1 MTEETTETA
10 KGSVW
15 PYATLGSLFLVAVLL
30 VAAWNIEIPYLA
42 YSPGPVADAVDGIDV
57 EGVPTDSPEGDL
69 LMLTIVGQPVNVIE
83 AFLVRFDPTLD
94 LVKRELVRRPEETA
108 EEYRSRVL
116 AQMSDSNH
124 RAVAAALDYLGYE
137 MTPVEVIVE
146 DVVEGVPA
154 AGVLQRGDSI
164 VAVNGQKVTSAED
177 LTPLVRA
184 RSVGDTLQMT
194 VLRDGEEVDVEVEL
208 AERDDTPGVAMIG
221 ILLGEITEPPFP
233 ISINAGDIG
242 GPSAGL
248 MHTLAIIDLLSE
260 GDLTK
265 GNVVAGT
272 GTIDPLDGK
281 VGAIGGVRQKVV
293 AAEAAGAKY
302 LMVPVDNYATA
313 LEAPRDEIEIVAVA
327 NLDEALD
334 FLESLP
340 PA

>member
-15 PYATLGSLFLVAVLL
+15 PYATLGSLFMVAILL

-42 YSPGPVADAVDGIDV
+42 YSPGPVADAMDGIEVDDI
-57 EGVPTDSPEGDL
+57 PTDTPQGDL
-69 LMLTIVGQPVNVIE
+69 LMLTIIGQPVNVIE

-94 LVKRELVRRPEETA
+94 LVKRELVRRPDESA

-124 RAVAAALDYLGYE
+124 RAVAAALDHLGYE
-137 MTPVEVIVE
+137 LISVEVIVE
-146 DVVEGVPA
+146 DLVEGVPA
-154 AGVLQRGDSI
+154 AEVLQRGDSI
-164 VAVNGQKVTSAED
+164 VAVSGQKVTSAED

-184 RSVGDTLQMT
+184 HAVGDTLQMT
-194 VLRDGEEVDVEVEL
+194 VVRDGEEVNLEVEL

-233 ISINAGDIG
+233 ISINSGDIG

-260 GDLTK
+260 GDLTN
-265 GNVVAGT
+265 GNVIAGT
-272 GTIDPLDGK
+272 GTIDPTDGK
-281 VGAIGGVRQKVV
+281 VGAVGGVKQKVV

-302 LMVPVDNYATA
+302 ILVPLDNYATA
-313 LEAPRDEIEIVAVA
+313 LEAPRHDIEIVAVA
-327 NLDEALD
+327 DLEEALD
-334 FLESLP
+334 FLSSLP

>member
-1 MTEETTETA
+1 MQPTATEP

-42 YSPGPVADAVDGIDV
+42 YSPGPVADAIDGIQV
-57 EGVPTDSPEGDL
+57 EEVPADSPRGDL
-69 LMLTIVGQPVNVIE
+69 LMLTIIGQPVNMIE
-83 AFLVRFDPTLD
+83 AFLARLDPTME

-108 EEYRSRVL
+108 EQYRSRVL

-124 RAVAAALDYLGYE
+124 RAVMTALDYLGYE
-137 MTPVEVIVE
+137 MVPIEVIV
-146 DVVEGVPA
+146 DDFVEGVPA
-154 AGVLQRGDSI
+154 AEVLQRGDSI
-164 VAVNGQKVTSAED
+164 VEVDGQKVTSAAD

-184 RSVGDTLQMT
+184 HAVGDTLRMK
-194 VLRDGEEVDVEVEL
+194 VVREGVDVDVEVEL

-233 ISINAGDIG
+233 ININSGDIG

-248 MHTLAIIDLLSE
+248 MHTLAIIDVLSE

-272 GTIDPLDGK
+272 GTIDPTDGR
-281 VGAIGGVRQKVV
+281 VGAIGGVQQKVV

-302 LMVPVDNYATA
+302 MMVPVDNYAAA
-313 LEAPRDEIEIVAVA
+313 LEAPRSTIEIVAVA
-327 NLDEALD
+327 SLAEALD